1 MFMLRCPFHNDNY
14 ILRGSLQTHHKQS
27 CHFPV
32 IKAAKKQL
40 SQRTTVFLVS
50 IIQATTSE
58 KAIRSINRLVILVIA
73 IYGLLGSA
81 SPREIQ
87 P

>member
-1 MFMLRCPFHNDNY
+1 
-14 ILRGSLQTHHKQS
+14 LQTHHKQS

-32 IKAAKKQL
+32 IEAAKKQL
-40 SQRTTVFLVS
+40 SQETAAILVS

-58 KAIRSINRLVILVIA
+58 KAISSINRLVILVIA

-81 SPREIQ
+81 SPLEIQ